1 MSRPLDVSGHIFKL
15 VRDVRV
21 DAGKHLRLTSC
32 NSIPYKKT
40 KTHTEVWVFCYIS
53 YRECALKSAADCVEI
68 QAGGM
73 SNTV

>member
-1 MSRPLDVSGHIFKL
+1 MKYEIEQIRRPPKGGLLI
-15 VRDVRV
+15 
-21 DAGKHLRLTSC
+21 
-32 NSIPYKKT
+32 
-40 KTHTEVWVFCYIS
+40 CYVS